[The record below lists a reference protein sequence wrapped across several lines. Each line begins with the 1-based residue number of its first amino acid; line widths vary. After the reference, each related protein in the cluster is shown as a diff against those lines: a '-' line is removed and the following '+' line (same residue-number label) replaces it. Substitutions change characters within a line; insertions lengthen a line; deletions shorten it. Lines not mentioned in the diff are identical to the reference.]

1 MTYGEIT
8 NAVFENFVGML
19 AEVYYPVVS
28 RQDDW
33 GKASSD
39 SVREFVSNMGRF
51 VSNASETTKVS
62 FRYFSFT
69 TFFDFLFFYL
79 LFLTFYFI
87 NYFCYNLFDCKINMD
102 NVGTIQYVTE
112 KTRHE

>member
-62 FRYFSFT
+62 FRYFSFK
-69 TFFDFLFFYL
+69 TFFDLFLYIIFNFLFY
-79 LFLTFYFI
+79 
-87 NYFCYNLFDCKINMD
+87 
-102 NVGTIQYVTE
+102 
-112 KTRHE
+112 